1 MFVAFERNMSYVRN
15 TWRGASDMSPSIFD
29 NVTKCQQKEQRA
41 LGKINEWRFA
51 INKINDG
58 RRV

>member
-1 MFVAFERNMSYVRN
+1 
-15 TWRGASDMSPSIFD
+15 MSPSIFD